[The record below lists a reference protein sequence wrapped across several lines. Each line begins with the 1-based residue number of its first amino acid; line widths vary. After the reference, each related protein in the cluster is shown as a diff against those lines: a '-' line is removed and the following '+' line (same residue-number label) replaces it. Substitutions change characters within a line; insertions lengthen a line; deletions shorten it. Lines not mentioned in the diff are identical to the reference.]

1 MLKIHVLNDNAP
13 KINFASEHGL
23 SYLIEADK
31 KILFDFGQSDIFL
44 KNAKLL
50 NIDLENIDTCVLSHG
65 HYDHGNGLKY
75 LENKKLITHPH
86 SFQKK
91 YRKKDNSYIGL
102 SFSKKIAEEK
112 FKLTLSKKPLK
123 ISNEITFLGEIP
135 RLNNFEAK
143 TTSFKLENG
152 KDDFVFDDS
161 AIVVNTKKGLVIV
174 TGCSHSGIC
183 NIIEHAKLI
192 SKTNI
197 VYGAIGG
204 FHLKF
209 NDLKTDRTIEYF
221 KKNNIKK
228 IYPTHCTALPALA
241 QFYDKFKIKQV
252 HSGDIIQF

>member
-13 KINFASEHGL
+13 KINFESEHGL

-50 NIDLENIDTCVLSHG
+50 NIDLEKIDTCVLSHG
-65 HYDHGNGLKY
+65 HYDHGNGLKH
-75 LENKKLITHPH
+75 LKNKKLITHPH

-102 SFSKKIAEEK
+102 SFSEK
-112 FKLTLSKKPLK
+112 NAKEKYKLTLSKKPLK

-143 TTSFKLENG
+143 TTNFKLENG
-152 KDDFVFDDS
+152 EDDFVFDDS
-161 AIVVNTKKGLVIV
+161 AIVVNTKKGIVVV

-183 NIIEHAKLI
+183 NIVEHAKLI

-197 VYGAIGG
+197 VYGVIGG

-209 NDLKTDRTIEYF
+209 NDLKTAKTIEYF
-221 KKNNIKK
+221 KNNNIKK

-241 QFYDKFKIKQV
+241 KFYEEFKIKQV
-252 HSGDIIQF
+252 HSGDIIKF